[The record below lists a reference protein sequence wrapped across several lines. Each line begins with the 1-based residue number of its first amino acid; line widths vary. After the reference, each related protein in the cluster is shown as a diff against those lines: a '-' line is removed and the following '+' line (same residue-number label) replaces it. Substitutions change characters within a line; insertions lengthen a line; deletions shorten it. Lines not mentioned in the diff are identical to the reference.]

1 MKYKLDEEL
10 KSLSMLSGSLVG
22 RFYPLLNAGYSR
34 YKCKSDDDVT
44 VTAYSTA
51 GYEDGELYESV
62 LKSKMVDEC
71 INRRIT
77 WINRIF
83 G

>member
-44 VTAYSTA
+44 PY
-51 GYEDGELYESV
+51 
-62 LKSKMVDEC
+62 
-71 INRRIT
+71 
-77 WINRIF
+77 RIF
-83 G
+83 CFGL